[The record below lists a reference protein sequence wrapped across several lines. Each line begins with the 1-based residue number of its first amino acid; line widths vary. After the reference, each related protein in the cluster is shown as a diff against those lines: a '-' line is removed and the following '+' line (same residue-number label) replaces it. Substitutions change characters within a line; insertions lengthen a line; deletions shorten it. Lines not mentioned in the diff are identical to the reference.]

1 MPCQTCTC
9 YTTDPSATLC
19 RKPDPRHNNCLR
31 TPVRQS
37 GIVQKMA
44 LKPICTAPAN
54 SSVRFAIAEFAYMG
68 EFPEHDVHPGANISK
83 QLRQAHR
90 HQNLRQSLPVP
101 QTHLNGAEA
110 TVSPERQVI
119 EHLLSRFCSV
129 NHWAQGFLHRTA
141 ELTSLPLRARV
152 PNSARFA
159 NRTTGYNYRRPK

>member
-1 MPCQTCTC
+1 M
-9 YTTDPSATLC
+9 
-19 RKPDPRHNNCLR
+19 
-31 TPVRQS
+31 RQS

-68 EFPEHDVHPGANISK
+68 ELPEHDVH
-83 QLRQAHR
+83 
-90 HQNLRQSLPVP
+90 

-110 TVSPERQVI
+110 TVSPARQVI

-159 NRTTGYNYRRPK
+159 NRTTGYNYRCP